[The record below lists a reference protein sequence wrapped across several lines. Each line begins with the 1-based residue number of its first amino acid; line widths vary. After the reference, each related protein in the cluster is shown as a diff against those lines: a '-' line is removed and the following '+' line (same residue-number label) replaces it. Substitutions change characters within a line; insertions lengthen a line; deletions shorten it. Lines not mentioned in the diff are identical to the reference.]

1 MERPAHTALFQSIW
15 NHPAEENGQN
25 VNLGSWGELILRSAF
40 AFATFGC
47 CHNSCAGELPRSA
60 SSHFLYDSDNMNVG
74 RLVLGGSV
82 DNWMQKKS
90 QSFVFGQREAG
101 KQEIGREAERQRV
114 EINREAVET
123 CCTFPNYPTFFQ
135 TAPEVSEIF
144 TRIPQ
149 SFHSQFFDRETL
161 PCWRKLIDFSCN
173 LSPWPDKKN

>member
-1 MERPAHTALFQSIW
+1 MWGVQSVEMERPAHTAPFQPIW

-74 RLVLGGSV
+74 RLVLGGSM

-90 QSFVFGQREAG
+90 QSFVFGWREREAG

-114 EINREAVET
+114 EINREAAAL
-123 CCTFPNYPTFFQ
+123 FQ
-135 TAPEVSEIF
+135 TSRPFSKLPQRCQKFF
-144 TRIPQ
+144 THTPQ
-149 SFHSQFFDRETL
+149 N
-161 PCWRKLIDFSCN
+161 I
-173 LSPWPDKKN
+173 

>member
-1 MERPAHTALFQSIW
+1 MKAAGGKILMSFSIFQISIIFFPSW
-15 NHPAEENGQN
+15 NE
-25 VNLGSWGELILRSAF
+25 
-40 AFATFGC
+40 
-47 CHNSCAGELPRSA
+47 
-60 SSHFLYDSDNMNVG
+60 
-74 RLVLGGSV
+74 SV

-161 PCWRKLIDFSCN
+161 PCWRKLM
-173 LSPWPDKKN
+173 